1 MSIGGEAADQTVR
14 MMLSGTEVALRLGG
28 SLLKNLLAL
37 TLALARNHK
46 TISGKVNMAKM
57 LRQTRDIRQ
66 FQMTPGQYQQFK
78 KIAAKQKILFAAIRD
93 ADGRGRFVDVAI
105 PMADL
110 ERANQVFARIQYVTE
125 RENTERQREQPER
138 EERAPKK
145 ESRSGC
151 DWSATRETSTVDRTS
166 RTTSERPSVESRLQ
180 GYQQQI
186 AKERAPAKTRTK
198 IRQKTR

>member
-14 MMLSGTEVALRLGG
+14 MMLSGTEMALRLGG

-37 TLALARNHK
+37 TLALAKNHK

-66 FQMTPGQYQQFK
+66 FQMTLEQYQQFK
-78 KIAAKQKILFAAIRD
+78 KIAPRQKILFSAIRD
-93 ADGRGRFVDVAI
+93 TDGRGRFVDVAI

-110 ERANQVFARIQYVTE
+110 ERANHVFSRIQFVPE
-125 RENTERQREQPER
+125 QEKSERQQPER
-138 EERAPKK
+138 EERSPKK
-145 ESRSGC
+145 ESRSGHG
-151 DWSATRETSTVDRTS
+151 WSATRETSAADRTS

-180 GYQQQI
+180 GYQQQL
-186 AKERAPAKTRTK
+186 AKDRAPAKTRTK
-198 IRQKTR
+198 IRQKSR

>member
-37 TLALARNHK
+37 TLALAKNHK

-66 FQMTPGQYQQFK
+66 FQMTPEQYQQFK
-78 KIAAKQKILFAAIRD
+78 RLASRQKILFSAIRD

-105 PMADL
+105 PAADL
-110 ERANQVFARIQYVTE
+110 ERANRVFARIQFVPE
-125 RENTERQREQPER
+125 PDRPERQQPER
-138 EERAPKK
+138 EERIPKK
-145 ESRSGC
+145 ESRSGR
-151 DWSATRETSTVDRTS
+151 DWSATRETSTADRTS
-166 RTTSERPSVESRLQ
+166 RTTSERPSVEQRLQ
-180 GYQQQI
+180 GFQQQL
-186 AKERAPAKTRTK
+186 AKDRAPAKTRTK
-198 IRQKTR
+198 IRQKSR

>member
-1 MSIGGEAADQTVR
+1 MSIGGEAADQMVR

-37 TLALARNHK
+37 TLALAKNHK

-66 FQMTPGQYQQFK
+66 FQMTPEQYQQFK
-78 KIAAKQKILFAAIRD
+78 KIASKQKILFSTIWD

-110 ERANQVFARIQYVTE
+110 ERANRVFSRIQFVPE
-125 RENTERQREQPER
+125 QEKSERQQPER
-138 EERAPKK
+138 EERIPKK
-145 ESRSGC
+145 ESRSGR
-151 DWSATRETSTVDRTS
+151 DWSATRETSAADRTS

-180 GYQQQI
+180 GYQQQL
-186 AKERAPAKTRTK
+186 AKDRAPAKTRTK
-198 IRQKTR
+198 IQQKTR